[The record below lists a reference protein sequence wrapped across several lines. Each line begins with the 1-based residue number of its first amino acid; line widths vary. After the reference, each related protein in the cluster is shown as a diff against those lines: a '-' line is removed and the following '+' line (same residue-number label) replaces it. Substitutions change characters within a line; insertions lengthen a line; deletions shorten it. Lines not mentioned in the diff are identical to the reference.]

1 MMNPKTDA
9 STESTAAA
17 QANLASSAPKRRKP
31 YFSLFCATACGLG
44 YLPKAPGTFG
54 AFAGVVIAY
63 ALSHFDRLLIVV
75 RYLLNGSRDP
85 GFAPEIPFASRFY
98 FLSANFIPS
107 AFVFLAIGLIGVWT
121 ATRVERYSG
130 AKDPQFVVIDEVSGQ
145 HLTLLLGSMMPL
157 VGLFGARSH
166 TAWSVMLYPK
176 HPNWIILLVGLILFR
191 VFDIWKPF
199 PVRQA
204 ESLPAGWGIMAD
216 DWVAGIYAAIV
227 LWLARI
233 AGL

>member
-9 STESTAAA
+9 PMESAATA
-17 QANLASSAPKRRKP
+17 QPNQPSPAPKRRKP
-31 YFSLFCATACGLG
+31 YFALFFATAGGLG

-54 AFAGVVIAY
+54 AIAGVVIAY
-63 ALSHFDRLLIVV
+63 AMSHFDRLTIVV

-85 GFAPEIPFASRFY
+85 GFAPEIPFASRLY
-98 FLSANFIPS
+98 FLRPNFIPS
-107 AFVFLAIGLIGVWT
+107 AFVFLVIALIGVWT
-121 ATRVERYSG
+121 ATRVEKYSG
-130 AKDPQFVVIDEVSGQ
+130 SKDPQLVVIDEVSGQ

-157 VGLFGARSH
+157 LGLFGGGTH
-166 TAWSVMLYPK
+166 TPWSVMLYPK
-176 HPNWIILLVGLILFR
+176 HPNWIILFVGLILFR

-216 DWVAGIYAAIV
+216 DWVAGIFAAIV
-227 LWLARI
+227 LWLART